1 MFSYRGLDYLLYLV
15 ENSKAENTDENQ
27 KTAQGIGKFEA
38 KIDMP
43 PTLKKQTA
51 TRTKEKAQNEEQRK
65 LSEKTQEESS
75 SPNGRE
81 FTTRATFI
89 LRFRRIQIVVP
100 AAASGWA
107 NSLLSVPSLTF
118 LLLV

>member
-1 MFSYRGLDYLLYLV
+1 
-15 ENSKAENTDENQ
+15 
-27 KTAQGIGKFEA
+27 
-38 KIDMP
+38 MP

-65 LSEKTQEESS
+65 LSEKTQEDPAAQMEESYYPSDFYS
-75 SPNGRE
+75 S
-81 FTTRATFI
+81 I
-89 LRFRRIQIVVP
+89 RRIQIVVP